1 MITATLFLVFAVITI
16 LGMPI
21 ALALVG
27 GGMAAIVAGDL
38 MPLFTSVQ
46 KMFSSV
52 DSFTLAAIP
61 FFMLA
66 GALMSSGGISRRLID
81 FANAA
86 VGWMPGGLGVVT
98 IFSCMLFGCLC
109 GSPTATVAAIGAVM
123 VPALEQ
129 GGYSRKFAL
138 STIAAAGMLG
148 TIIPPSTVMITYCSA
163 TGVSVGSMFMA
174 GIVPGITL
182 GALMIAFAI
191 FYGVKIGSLEPSL
204 ISENFCLRLIMP
216 LVPSSCPL
224 SSWAAST
231 LVFLHLLSPQPL
243 LARMA

>member
-86 VGWMPGGLGVVT
+86 VGWDARRPRRRDDFLMYAVWLFVRLPHSNGGGHRR
-98 IFSCMLFGCLC
+98 SD
-109 GSPTATVAAIGAVM
+109 GAC
-123 VPALEQ
+123 
-129 GGYSRKFAL
+129 
-138 STIAAAGMLG
+138 AG
-148 TIIPPSTVMITYCSA
+148 
-163 TGVSVGSMFMA
+163 TG
-174 GIVPGITL
+174 
-182 GALMIAFAI
+182 
-191 FYGVKIGSLEPSL
+191 
-204 ISENFCLRLIMP
+204 RL
-216 LVPSSCPL
+216 
-224 SSWAAST
+224 
-231 LVFLHLLSPQPL
+231 
-243 LARMA
+243 

>member
-148 TIIPPSTVMITYCSA
+148 TIIPPSTVMDHILLRNGCIGGQYVHGRNCSRHH
-163 TGVSVGSMFMA
+163 A
-174 GIVPGITL
+174 GCTDD
-182 GALMIAFAI
+182 
-191 FYGVKIGSLEPSL
+191 
-204 ISENFCLRLIMP
+204 CL
-216 LVPSSCPL
+216 CD
-224 SSWAAST
+224 
-231 LVFLHLLSPQPL
+231 FLRRKKSDP
-243 LARMA
+243 

>member
-66 GALMSSGGISRRLID
+66 DRKS
-81 FANAA
+81 
-86 VGWMPGGLGVVT
+86 VV
-98 IFSCMLFGCLC
+98 
-109 GSPTATVAAIGAVM
+109 
-123 VPALEQ
+123 
-129 GGYSRKFAL
+129 
-138 STIAAAGMLG
+138 
-148 TIIPPSTVMITYCSA
+148 
-163 TGVSVGSMFMA
+163 
-174 GIVPGITL
+174 
-182 GALMIAFAI
+182 
-191 FYGVKIGSLEPSL
+191 
-204 ISENFCLRLIMP
+204 
-216 LVPSSCPL
+216 
-224 SSWAAST
+224 
-231 LVFLHLLSPQPL
+231 
-243 LARMA
+243 

>member
-204 ISENFCLRLIMP
+204 ISENFVCVL
-216 LVPSSCPL
+216 SCH
-224 SSWAAST
+224 WCH
-231 LVFLHLLSPQPL
+231 LHAHYHLGRHLH
-243 LARMA
+243 RYFYTY

>member
-66 GALMSSGGISRRLID
+66 GALDEQWWHFTPTYRFCQCCSWLDARRPRRRDD
-81 FANAA
+81 FLMYA
-86 VGWMPGGLGVVT
+86 VW
-98 IFSCMLFGCLC
+98 LFVRL
-109 GSPTATVAAIGAVM
+109 PTATVAGHRRSDGAC
-123 VPALEQ
+123 AEQ
-129 GGYSRKFAL
+129 GGYSRKIRPVHYCCSRYVGHDYSAQHRDDHIL
-138 STIAAAGMLG
+138 LRNGCIGGQYVHGRNCSRHHAGC
-148 TIIPPSTVMITYCSA
+148 TDD
-163 TGVSVGSMFMA
+163 
-174 GIVPGITL
+174 
-182 GALMIAFAI
+182 
-191 FYGVKIGSLEPSL
+191 
-204 ISENFCLRLIMP
+204 CL
-216 LVPSSCPL
+216 CD
-224 SSWAAST
+224 
-231 LVFLHLLSPQPL
+231 FLRRKKSDP
-243 LARMA
+243 

>member
-98 IFSCMLFGCLC
+98 ILMYAVWLFVRLPHSNG
-109 GSPTATVAAIGAVM
+109 GGHRRSDGAC
-123 VPALEQ
+123 
-129 GGYSRKFAL
+129 
-138 STIAAAGMLG
+138 AG
-148 TIIPPSTVMITYCSA
+148 
-163 TGVSVGSMFMA
+163 TG
-174 GIVPGITL
+174 
-182 GALMIAFAI
+182 
-191 FYGVKIGSLEPSL
+191 
-204 ISENFCLRLIMP
+204 RL
-216 LVPSSCPL
+216 
-224 SSWAAST
+224 
-231 LVFLHLLSPQPL
+231 
-243 LARMA
+243 

>member
-21 ALALVG
+21 ARALVG

-98 IFSCMLFGCLC
+98 
-109 GSPTATVAAIGAVM
+109 
-123 VPALEQ
+123 Q
-129 GGYSRKFAL
+129 R
-138 STIAAAGMLG
+138 
-148 TIIPPSTVMITYCSA
+148 
-163 TGVSVGSMFMA
+163 
-174 GIVPGITL
+174 
-182 GALMIAFAI
+182 
-191 FYGVKIGSLEPSL
+191 
-204 ISENFCLRLIMP
+204 
-216 LVPSSCPL
+216 
-224 SSWAAST
+224 
-231 LVFLHLLSPQPL
+231 
-243 LARMA
+243 

>member
-1 MITATLFLVFAVITI
+1 MKHDYCNAFPGFAVITI

-81 FANAA
+81 LPMLQL
-86 VGWMPGGLGVVT
+86 VG
-98 IFSCMLFGCLC
+98 
-109 GSPTATVAAIGAVM
+109 
-123 VPALEQ
+123 
-129 GGYSRKFAL
+129 
-138 STIAAAGMLG
+138 
-148 TIIPPSTVMITYCSA
+148 
-163 TGVSVGSMFMA
+163 
-174 GIVPGITL
+174 
-182 GALMIAFAI
+182 
-191 FYGVKIGSLEPSL
+191 
-204 ISENFCLRLIMP
+204 
-216 LVPSSCPL
+216 CP
-224 SSWAAST
+224 AASA
-231 LVFLHLLSPQPL
+231 S
-243 LARMA
+243 

>member
-66 GALMSSGGISRRLID
+66 GALMSSGGISRRRFSHVCCL
-81 FANAA
+81 AVCAA
-86 VGWMPGGLGVVT
+86 
-98 IFSCMLFGCLC
+98 
-109 GSPTATVAAIGAVM
+109 
-123 VPALEQ
+123 
-129 GGYSRKFAL
+129 
-138 STIAAAGMLG
+138 
-148 TIIPPSTVMITYCSA
+148 PPQQRWRPSA
-163 TGVSVGSMFMA
+163 
-174 GIVPGITL
+174 
-182 GALMIAFAI
+182 
-191 FYGVKIGSLEPSL
+191 
-204 ISENFCLRLIMP
+204 
-216 LVPSSCPL
+216 
-224 SSWAAST
+224 
-231 LVFLHLLSPQPL
+231 Q
-243 LARMA
+243 

>member
-109 GSPTATVAAIGAVM
+109 GSPTATVAAIGAVWCLRWNRE
-123 VPALEQ
+123 A
-129 GGYSRKFAL
+129 
-138 STIAAAGMLG
+138 IAANS
-148 TIIPPSTVMITYCSA
+148 P
-163 TGVSVGSMFMA
+163 
-174 GIVPGITL
+174 
-182 GALMIAFAI
+182 
-191 FYGVKIGSLEPSL
+191 
-204 ISENFCLRLIMP
+204 
-216 LVPSSCPL
+216 CPL
-224 SSWAAST
+224 LLQPVCWARLFRPA
-231 LVFLHLLSPQPL
+231 P
-243 LARMA
+243 

>member
-109 GSPTATVAAIGAVM
+109 GSPTATVAANGCIGGQYVH
-123 VPALEQ
+123 
-129 GGYSRKFAL
+129 GRNCSRHH
-138 STIAAAGMLG
+138 AGR
-148 TIIPPSTVMITYCSA
+148 TDD
-163 TGVSVGSMFMA
+163 
-174 GIVPGITL
+174 
-182 GALMIAFAI
+182 
-191 FYGVKIGSLEPSL
+191 
-204 ISENFCLRLIMP
+204 CL
-216 LVPSSCPL
+216 CD
-224 SSWAAST
+224 
-231 LVFLHLLSPQPL
+231 FLRRKKSDP
-243 LARMA
+243 